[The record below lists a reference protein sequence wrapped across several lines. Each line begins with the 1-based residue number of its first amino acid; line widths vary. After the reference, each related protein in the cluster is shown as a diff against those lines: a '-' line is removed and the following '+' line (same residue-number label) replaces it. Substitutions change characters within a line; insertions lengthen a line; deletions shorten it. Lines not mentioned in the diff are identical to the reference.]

1 MTVKYSIKQYQVKK
15 FISDSTFLSL
25 RGASYFQKI
34 ARFLIKFMDDFCL
47 IPDSKNIW
55 IGVSGGQDSMALLT
69 CCVLLKRYEVLKNI
83 KVIHIDHGSR
93 SDGYKD
99 YELIKEV
106 CDKFGVN
113 CYLKQTKVDFSMP
126 DYENFARKNR
136 YEIFNKILPKGDLLY
151 TAHNINDS
159 YEWSLMQSSRSSQWS
174 SSLGIP
180 VINNNIAR
188 PFNCLTRK
196 QIEKLNSLLEVPY
209 ISDLSNKNFRFERN
223 YCRAKII
230 PLIEDKYPKML
241 KHYVHRSNEMARTL
255 GLLRSK
261 GSDRSRESYK
271 IIKNHPD
278 ITLVI
283 DLKLEGNFTYIRS
296 ELIEIIKL
304 HSSKKKGKI
313 STQLNS
319 LLSAVSTGAKGP

>member
-136 YEIFNKILPKGDLLY
+136 YEIFNKILPKVPFLSFL
-151 TAHNINDS
+151 IIFF
-159 YEWSLMQSSRSSQWS
+159 SLFLKLFSSEITS
-174 SSLGIP
+174 SSI
-180 VINNNIAR
+180 IS
-188 PFNCLTRK
+188 
-196 QIEKLNSLLEVPY
+196 SL
-209 ISDLSNKNFRFERN
+209 
-223 YCRAKII
+223 
-230 PLIEDKYPKML
+230 
-241 KHYVHRSNEMARTL
+241 
-255 GLLRSK
+255 
-261 GSDRSRESYK
+261 
-271 IIKNHPD
+271 
-278 ITLVI
+278 
-283 DLKLEGNFTYIRS
+283 
-296 ELIEIIKL
+296 
-304 HSSKKKGKI
+304 
-313 STQLNS
+313 
-319 LLSAVSTGAKGP
+319 